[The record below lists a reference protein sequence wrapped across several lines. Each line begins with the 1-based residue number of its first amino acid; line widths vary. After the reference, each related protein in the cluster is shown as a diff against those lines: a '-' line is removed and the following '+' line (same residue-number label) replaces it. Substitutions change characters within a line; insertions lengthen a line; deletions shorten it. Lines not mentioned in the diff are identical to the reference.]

1 MHERIY
7 VCHTFYHV
15 YVACLKEFHILHGIS
30 TSSKDGDADKNRISV
45 GSSKASAG
53 SNMAGR
59 ATLVLSKMSNKFG
72 SMVERARQCGLFE
85 EVIEYDEKEDT
96 FFPELKPLRT
106 NTGSLVKNMINR
118 IKFCKRFAQL
128 QEPYVPVDFKKYK
141 EIFVFCD
148 SDPIGYYLN
157 YKKIRYHALE
167 DGLNCIKYGDTARF
181 DNNGHFKF
189 KAWMASTGLIFIQNG
204 YGRYCIDMEVNDI
217 SILDYPC
224 KKYVELPRE
233 SLVAELTQ
241 ADKDLMLGLFIENM
255 DELQSQLSQ
264 GLDKPRVLILSE
276 PLCDL
281 ETRERLF
288 RDLVDEYGTVDGQKA
303 VVMIKQHPRDVLD
316 YTKSFSDTILLS
328 GSFPMEMLNF
338 IEGLRF
344 NKIVSVYTQV
354 DSIKFVDEK
363 VYLGDDF
370 MDKYE
375 SPEIHRINE
384 QIVD

>member
-1 MHERIY
+1 MKERIY

-15 YVACLKEFHILHGIS
+15 YVACLKEFHILHQMQNWNGNEKNAS
-30 TSSKDGDADKNRISV
+30 GNKNYGKAGDGSGA
-45 GSSKASAG
+45 
-53 SNMAGR
+53 AGR

-72 SMVERARQCGLFE
+72 SMVDRARECGLFE
-85 EVIEYDEKEDT
+85 EVIEFDEKVDT
-96 FFPELKPLRT
+96 FFPELAPLRT
-106 NTGSLVKNMINR
+106 NTGSLPKNMINR

-128 QEPYVPVDFKKYK
+128 QEPYIPVDFTQYK
-141 EIFVFCD
+141 DIYVFCD

-189 KAWMASTGLIFIQNG
+189 KTWLASTGLIFIQNG

-217 SILDYPC
+217 GILDYPC

-233 SLVAELTQ
+233 SLVEELTQ
-241 ADKDLMLGLFIENM
+241 ADKNLMLQLFIENM
-255 DELQSQLSQ
+255 DELQKQLDE
-264 GLDKPRVLILSE
+264 GKDRPRVLILSE
-276 PLCDL
+276 PLCELDV
-281 ETRERLF
+281 RERIF
-288 RDLVDEYGTVDGQKA
+288 RDLVNEYGKVDGRDA
-303 VVMIKQHPRDVLD
+303 VVMIKQHPRDYLD
-316 YTKSFSDTILLS
+316 YNKLFPDQIILA
-328 GSFPMEMLNF
+328 GTFPMEMLNF

-344 NKIVSVYTQV
+344 NRLVSVYTVV

-363 VYLGDDF
+363 LFLGDDF

-375 SPEIHRINE
+375 APEIHRINE
-384 QIVD
+384 QIK